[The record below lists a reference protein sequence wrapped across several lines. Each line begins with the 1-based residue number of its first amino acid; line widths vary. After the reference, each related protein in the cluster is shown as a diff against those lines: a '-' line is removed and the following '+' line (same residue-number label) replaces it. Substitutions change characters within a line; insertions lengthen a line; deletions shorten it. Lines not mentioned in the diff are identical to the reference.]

1 MRQQPISL
9 MKDRPQRTPQYSSR
23 GILPKSARSRVVRG
37 RSLTFR
43 PRATPSIRD
52 RADAWND
59 ESMRIVVLS
68 DTHAPRFW
76 KRCPPGVA
84 EHLSAAEVILH
95 AGDVCVASV
104 LEELST
110 YAPVH
115 AVLGNNDGPDVH
127 AWGAS
132 ETAELDL
139 AGLRVGMIH
148 DAGPKEGRLARLR
161 RRFPE
166 IDLVVFGHSHIPL
179 QVVDGNF
186 RIFNP
191 GSPTDKRRQPHRTL
205 GVLEIEYGHLTR
217 AEIVTLP

>member
-1 MRQQPISL
+1 MPTAMQL
-9 MKDRPQRTPQYSSR
+9 SS
-23 GILPKSARSRVVRG
+23 G
-37 RSLTFR
+37 
-43 PRATPSIRD
+43 
-52 RADAWND
+52 WND
-59 ESMRIVVLS
+59 ESVRIVVLS

-84 EHLSAAEVILH
+84 KHLSAAEVILH

-104 LEELST
+104 LEELSA

-115 AVLGNNDGPDVH
+115 AVLGNNDDPDVS

-132 ETAELDL
+132 ETVELDL

-148 DAGPKEGRLARLR
+148 DSGPKAGRLARLR

-166 IDLVVFGHSHIPL
+166 ADLVVFGHSHIPL
-179 QVVDGNF
+179 QAVDGNF
-186 RIFNP
+186 GIFNP

-205 GVLEIEYGHLTR
+205 GVLEIDYGHLTR